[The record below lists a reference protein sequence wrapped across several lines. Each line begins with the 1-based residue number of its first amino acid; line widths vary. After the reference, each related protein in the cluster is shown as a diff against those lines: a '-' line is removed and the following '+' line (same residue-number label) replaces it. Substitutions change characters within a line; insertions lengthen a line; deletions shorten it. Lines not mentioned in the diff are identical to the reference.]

1 MGMDEISDR
10 SVATL
15 KALEKIG
22 AINLDVLLSR
32 ANEVQGALKE
42 AGVELE
48 PGDICYQFTMH
59 IGPHFGDVVSV
70 AAEVQRLG
78 FAIERVQQR

>member
-1 MGMDEISDR
+1 MTEISER

-15 KALEKIG
+15 KALEKVG

-32 ANEVQGALKE
+32 AQEVQGALKE

-48 PGDICYQFTMH
+48 PGDICYKFTMH

>member
-1 MGMDEISDR
+1 MGMSDISDR

-15 KALEKIG
+15 KALEKVG

-32 ANEVQGALKE
+32 ASEVQGALKE

-48 PGDICYQFTMH
+48 PGDICYKFTMH
-59 IGPHFGDVVSV
+59 IGPHFGDVVGV

>member
-1 MGMDEISDR
+1 MSDISDR

-15 KALEKIG
+15 KALEKVG

-32 ANEVQGALKE
+32 ASEVQEALKE
-42 AGVELE
+42 AGVDLE
-48 PGDICYQFTMH
+48 PGDICYKFTMH
-59 IGPHFGDVVSV
+59 IGPHFGDVVGV

>member
-1 MGMDEISDR
+1 MDEISDR

-15 KALEKIG
+15 KALEQVG

-48 PGDICYQFTMH
+48 PGDICYKFTMH

>member
-1 MGMDEISDR
+1 MDMDDISDR
-10 SVATL
+10 SIATL
-15 KALEKIG
+15 KALEKVG
-22 AINLDVLLSR
+22 AIDLDVLLSK
-32 ANEVQGALKE
+32 ATEVQGALKE
-42 AGVELE
+42 AGIELE
-48 PGDICYQFTMH
+48 PGDICYKFTVH

>member
-1 MGMDEISDR
+1 MTEISDR

-15 KALEKIG
+15 KALEKVG
-22 AINLDVLLSR
+22 AINLDVLLSQ
-32 ANEVQGALKE
+32 AQEVQGALKE

-48 PGDICYQFTMH
+48 PGDICYKFTMH
-59 IGPHFGDVVSV
+59 IGPHFGDVVQV
-70 AAEVQRLG
+70 AAEVQQLG

>member
-1 MGMDEISDR
+1 MTEISDR

-15 KALEKIG
+15 KALEKVG
-22 AINLDVLLSR
+22 AINLDVLLSQ
-32 ANEVQGALKE
+32 AKEVQGALKE
-42 AGVELE
+42 VGVDLE
-48 PGDICYQFTMH
+48 PGNICYKFTMH

-70 AAEVQRLG
+70 AAEVQELG

>member
-1 MGMDEISDR
+1 MGMSASHR

-15 KALEKIG
+15 RAQELVGSIDLDALVRRAPEFTI
-22 AINLDVLLSR
+22 DV
-32 ANEVQGALKE
+32 
-42 AGVELE
+42 
-48 PGDICYQFTMH
+48 H
-59 IGPHFGDVVSV
+59 PHFGDVAGV

>member
-1 MGMDEISDR
+1 MSDISDR

-15 KALEKIG
+15 KALEKVG
-22 AINLDVLLSR
+22 AINLDVLLTR
-32 ANEVQGALKE
+32 ANEVQSALKD

-48 PGDICYQFTMH
+48 PGDICYKFTMH
-59 IGPHFGDVVSV
+59 IGPHFGDVVGV

>member
-1 MGMDEISDR
+1 MSDISDR

-15 KALEKIG
+15 QALEKVG
-22 AINLDVLLSR
+22 AINLDVLLSK
-32 ANEVQGALKE
+32 AGEVQDALE
-42 AGVELE
+42 AAGVEIE
-48 PGDICYQFTMH
+48 PGEICYRFTMH
-59 IGPHFGDVVSV
+59 IGPHFGDVVGV

>member
-1 MGMDEISDR
+1 MSDISDR

-15 KALEKIG
+15 KALEKVG
-22 AINLDVLLSR
+22 AINLDVLLTR
-32 ANEVQGALKE
+32 ADEVQSALQD

-48 PGDICYQFTMH
+48 PGDICYKFTMH
-59 IGPHFGDVVSV
+59 IGPHFGDVVGV

>member
-1 MGMDEISDR
+1 MSAMSHR

-15 KALEKIG
+15 KAQELVGSID
-22 AINLDVLLSR
+22 LDALVRR
-32 ANEVQGALKE
+32 ASEFRIDA
-42 AGVELE
+42 
-48 PGDICYQFTMH
+48 H
-59 IGPHFGDVVSV
+59 PHFGDVVGV

>member
-1 MGMDEISDR
+1 MGMSDISDR

-15 KALEKIG
+15 KALEEIG

-32 ANEVQGALKE
+32 ASEVQGALKK

-48 PGDICYQFTMH
+48 PGDICYKFTMH
-59 IGPHFGDVVSV
+59 IGPHFGDVVGV

>member
-1 MGMDEISDR
+1 MNEISDR

-15 KALEKIG
+15 KALEKVG

-32 ANEVQGALKE
+32 AAEVQGALKE

-48 PGDICYQFTMH
+48 PGDICYRFTMH
-59 IGPHFGDVVSV
+59 IGPRFGDVVGV